1 MTDILNTLVDESG
14 AVGSSPYARGA
25 PWDFGP
31 YTKKGLQSLLA
42 R

>member
-14 AVGSSPYARGA
+14 APTSSILTAG
-25 PWDFGP
+25 
-31 YTKKGLQSLLA
+31 SLLMIA